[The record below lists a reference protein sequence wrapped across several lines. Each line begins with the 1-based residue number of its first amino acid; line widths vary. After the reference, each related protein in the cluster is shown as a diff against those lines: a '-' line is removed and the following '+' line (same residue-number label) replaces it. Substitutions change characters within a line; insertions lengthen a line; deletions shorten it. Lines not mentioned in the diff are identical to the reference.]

1 MMMKK
6 TLITLAAIVTMDPN
20 KRSNSMQVRKVSQR
34 SVARMLKAGKPL
46 AGLLVGLSSTLGA
59 AAERESP
66 GPALVGVP
74 RPRVAV
80 TNKVSEVRE
89 RPIMGKPASPVRATE
104 MPPAVPEGFYR
115 VAYGDTLTKI
125 AKKFGTTVN
134 DLKRLNGF
142 DDVRANALKAGE
154 VIRIAPD
161 PKPRQC
167 PPPKPAPESKP
178 SAPNNS
184 ANETDDS
191 ITGGVI

>member
-1 MMMKK
+1 MK
-6 TLITLAAIVTMDPN
+6 I
-20 KRSNSMQVRKVSQR
+20 VSQR

-59 AAERESP
+59 AERELSGLAIRGEP
-66 GPALVGVP
+66 GPIVTT
-74 RPRVAV
+74 

-89 RPIMGKPASPVRATE
+89 RPIMGKPAPPVRATE

-125 AKKFGTTVN
+125 AKKFGTTVD

-142 DDVRANALKAGE
+142 DDVRANALKADE

-167 PPPKPAPESKP
+167 PPPKPAPKNEP
-178 SAPNNS
+178 SPPNN
-184 ANETDDS
+184 AVNETDGS
-191 ITGGVI
+191 ETGGDVVMGDFG

>member
-1 MMMKK
+1 MKVK
-6 TLITLAAIVTMDPN
+6 
-20 KRSNSMQVRKVSQR
+20 KVSQR

-66 GPALVGVP
+66 GPALMGKPPMVT
-74 RPRVAV
+74 A

-89 RPIMGKPASPVRATE
+89 RPIRGRIAPPVRATE

-125 AKKFGTTVN
+125 AKKFGTTVG

-167 PPPKPAPESKP
+167 PPPKPAPESNP
-178 SAPNNS
+178 PAPNNS

-191 ITGGVI
+191 IIMGGVI

>member
-1 MMMKK
+1 MLMMPMK
-6 TLITLAAIVTMDPN
+6 
-20 KRSNSMQVRKVSQR
+20 KVSQR

-66 GPALVGVP
+66 GPALMGKPPTVT
-74 RPRVAV
+74 A

-89 RPIMGKPASPVRATE
+89 RSIMGSIAPPVRATE

-125 AKKFGTTVN
+125 AKKFGTTVG

-167 PPPKPAPESKP
+167 PPPKPASESKTP
-178 SAPNNS
+178 APNNS

-191 ITGGVI
+191 IIMGGVI

>member
-1 MMMKK
+1 MKVK
-6 TLITLAAIVTMDPN
+6 
-20 KRSNSMQVRKVSQR
+20 KVSQR

-59 AAERESP
+59 AERELSGLAIRGEP
-66 GPALVGVP
+66 GPIVTT
-74 RPRVAV
+74 

-89 RPIMGKPASPVRATE
+89 RPIMGKPA
-104 MPPAVPEGFYR
+104 PPAVPEGFYR

-125 AKKFGTTVN
+125 AKKFGTTVG

-142 DDVRANALKAGE
+142 DDERANALKAGE

-167 PPPKPAPESKP
+167 PPPKPAPESEP
-178 SAPNNS
+178 PAPNNS

-191 ITGGVI
+191 IIMGGVI

>member
-1 MMMKK
+1 
-6 TLITLAAIVTMDPN
+6 
-20 KRSNSMQVRKVSQR
+20 MQVKKVSQR

-46 AGLLVGLSSTLGA
+46 VGLLVGMSSTLGV
-59 AAERESP
+59 AAERASP
-66 GPALVGVP
+66 GPALVGMP
-74 RPRVAV
+74 RPIVTT

-89 RPIMGKPASPVRATE
+89 RPIRGMIAPPVRATE

-125 AKKFGTTVN
+125 AKKFGTTVD

-154 VIRIAPD
+154 MIRIAPD

-167 PPPKPAPESKP
+167 PPPKPAPKNEP
-178 SAPNNS
+178 SPPNNTV
-184 ANETDDS
+184 NETDGYE
-191 ITGGVI
+191 TGGAVVMGDFG

>member
-1 MMMKK
+1 
-6 TLITLAAIVTMDPN
+6 
-20 KRSNSMQVRKVSQR
+20 
-34 SVARMLKAGKPL
+34 MLKAGKPL
-46 AGLLVGLSSTLGA
+46 VGLLVGLSSTLGA
-59 AAERESP
+59 AERELSGLAIMGKP
-66 GPALVGVP
+66 GPIVTT
-74 RPRVAV
+74 

-89 RPIMGKPASPVRATE
+89 RPIMGKPAPPVRATE

-115 VAYGDTLTKI
+115 VASGDTLTKI
-125 AKKFGTTVN
+125 AKKFGTTVG

-167 PPPKPAPESKP
+167 PPPKPAPESQP
-178 SAPNNS
+178 PAPNNS

-191 ITGGVI
+191 IIMGGVI

>member
-1 MMMKK
+1 
-6 TLITLAAIVTMDPN
+6 
-20 KRSNSMQVRKVSQR
+20 MQVRKVSQR

-66 GPALVGVP
+66 GPALVGEP
-74 RPRVAV
+74 RPIVTA

-89 RPIMGKPASPVRATE
+89 RPIKGMMIAPPVRATE

-161 PKPRQC
+161 PKPKQ
-167 PPPKPAPESKP
+167 
-178 SAPNNS
+178 
-184 ANETDDS
+184 
-191 ITGGVI
+191 

>member
-1 MMMKK
+1 MKVK
-6 TLITLAAIVTMDPN
+6 
-20 KRSNSMQVRKVSQR
+20 KVSQR

-59 AAERESP
+59 AERELSGLAIRGEP
-66 GPALVGVP
+66 GPIVTT
-74 RPRVAV
+74 

-89 RPIMGKPASPVRATE
+89 RPIMGKPA
-104 MPPAVPEGFYR
+104 PPAVPEGFYR

-125 AKKFGTTVN
+125 ARKFGTTVD

-178 SAPNNS
+178 PAPNNS

-191 ITGGVI
+191 IIMGGVI

>member
-1 MMMKK
+1 MPMKK
-6 TLITLAAIVTMDPN
+6 I
-20 KRSNSMQVRKVSQR
+20 SQR

-59 AAERESP
+59 AERELSGLAIRGEP
-66 GPALVGVP
+66 GPIVTT
-74 RPRVAV
+74 

-89 RPIMGKPASPVRATE
+89 RPIRGRIAPPVRATE

-125 AKKFGTTVN
+125 AKKFGTTVG

-142 DDVRANALKAGE
+142 DDVRANALKADE

-167 PPPKPAPESKP
+167 PPPKPAPKNEP
-178 SAPNNS
+178 SPPNN
-184 ANETDDS
+184 AVNETDGS
-191 ITGGVI
+191 ETGGDVVMGDFG

>member
-1 MMMKK
+1 MPMK
-6 TLITLAAIVTMDPN
+6 
-20 KRSNSMQVRKVSQR
+20 KVSQR

-46 AGLLVGLSSTLGA
+46 VGLLVGLSSTLGA

-66 GPALVGVP
+66 SPALMGA
-74 RPRVAV
+74 RPPVTA

-89 RPIMGKPASPVRATE
+89 RPIRGRIAPPVRATE

-125 AKKFGTTVN
+125 AKKFGTTVD

-142 DDVRANALKAGE
+142 DDARANALKAGE

-161 PKPRQC
+161 PKPRQS

-178 SAPNNS
+178 PAPNNS

-191 ITGGVI
+191 IIMGGVI

>member
-1 MMMKK
+1 M
-6 TLITLAAIVTMDPN
+6 AFSHSEEDP
-20 KRSNSMQVRKVSQR
+20 KVSQR

-59 AAERESP
+59 AEREFSGLAIMGKP
-66 GPALVGVP
+66 LAIVT
-74 RPRVAV
+74 A

-89 RPIMGKPASPVRATE
+89 RPIRGRIAPPVRATE

-125 AKKFGTTVN
+125 AKKFGTTVG

-178 SAPNNS
+178 PAPNNS

-191 ITGGVI
+191 IIMGGVI

>member
-1 MMMKK
+1 MK
-6 TLITLAAIVTMDPN
+6 
-20 KRSNSMQVRKVSQR
+20 KVSQR

-59 AAERESP
+59 AERELSGLAIMGKP
-66 GPALVGVP
+66 LAIVT
-74 RPRVAV
+74 A

-89 RPIMGKPASPVRATE
+89 SPIMGKPAPPVRATE

-115 VAYGDTLTKI
+115 VASGDTLTKI
-125 AKKFGTTVN
+125 AKKFGTTVG

-167 PPPKPAPESKP
+167 PPPKPAPESEP
-178 SAPNNS
+178 PAPNNS

-191 ITGGVI
+191 IIMGGVI

>member
-1 MMMKK
+1 MKVK
-6 TLITLAAIVTMDPN
+6 
-20 KRSNSMQVRKVSQR
+20 KVSQR

-59 AAERESP
+59 AERESP
-66 GPALVGVP
+66 GPALMGEP
-74 RPRVAV
+74 RPLVTA
-80 TNKVSEVRE
+80 TNKVSEIRE
-89 RPIMGKPASPVRATE
+89 RPIMGKPAPPVRATE
-104 MPPAVPEGFYR
+104 MPSAVPEGFYR

-125 AKKFGTTVN
+125 ARKFGTTVD

-142 DDVRANALKAGE
+142 DDVRANALKADE

-178 SAPNNS
+178 PAPNNS

-191 ITGGVI
+191 IIMGGVI

>member
-1 MMMKK
+1 MKVK
-6 TLITLAAIVTMDPN
+6 
-20 KRSNSMQVRKVSQR
+20 KVSQR

-66 GPALVGVP
+66 SPALMGKPGPLVT
-74 RPRVAV
+74 A

-89 RPIMGKPASPVRATE
+89 RPIMGKPA
-104 MPPAVPEGFYR
+104 PPAVPEGFYR

-125 AKKFGTTVN
+125 AKKFGTTVG

-178 SAPNNS
+178 PAPNNS
-184 ANETDDS
+184 ANETDDFT
-191 ITGGVI
+191 TGGVVVMGDFG

>member
-1 MMMKK
+1 MPMK
-6 TLITLAAIVTMDPN
+6 
-20 KRSNSMQVRKVSQR
+20 KVSQR

-59 AAERESP
+59 AAESESP
-66 GPALVGVP
+66 DPALRGEPSPLVT
-74 RPRVAV
+74 A

-89 RPIMGKPASPVRATE
+89 RPIRGRIAPPVRATE

-125 AKKFGTTVN
+125 AKKFGTTVG

-178 SAPNNS
+178 PPPNNS

-191 ITGGVI
+191 IIMGGVI